1 MRILGFLSETFEM
14 QHSPF
19 ALRLCLGEILE
30 RSILTFFFFM
40 GKHLEHLLILKND
53 EHFLINL
60 KLTSQ

>member
-40 GKHLEHLLILKND
+40 GKHLEHLLIL
-53 EHFLINL
+53 
-60 KLTSQ
+60 TC